1 MPLEMDMQLLS
12 DGCSRASIISY
23 ASHPL
28 LALHWVLAVA
38 GSRVISGYDE
48 ETEIAQVTDSF

>member
-1 MPLEMDMQLLS
+1 MLPILS
-12 DGCSRASIISY
+12 WLFTGSF
-23 ASHPL
+23 
-28 LALHWVLAVA
+28 LAVA